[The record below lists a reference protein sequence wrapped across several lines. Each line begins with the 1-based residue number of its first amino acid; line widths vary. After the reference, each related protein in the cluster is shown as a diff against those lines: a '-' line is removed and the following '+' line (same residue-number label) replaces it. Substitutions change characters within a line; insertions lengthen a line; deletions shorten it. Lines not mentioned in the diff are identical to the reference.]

1 MQNVATKLICLI
13 FLSIGI
19 GMGDS
24 PAQSTTKPL
33 AKIDAFTSLNIT
45 SSTGQKIDPLRPS
58 SQETRGMVYVFTLSD
73 CPIANAYSPEISR
86 ISKQYNQE
94 NFDFYLIHTDPGT
107 TRESAG
113 KHAKEYGLD
122 LNVCVDTRHELVKLL
137 KAESVPEAFIMTPNR
152 QVVYRGRIDD
162 RNTAYGK
169 RRAKPSSTDLR
180 DALDAIIQGK
190 PVPVPVT
197 EVIGCYVPP
206 LPEK

>member
-1 MQNVATKLICLI
+1 MHSVAPKLIYLTI
-13 FLSIGI
+13 LSIGI
-19 GMGDS
+19 LTSDS
-24 PAQSTTKPL
+24 HAQSVTKPL
-33 AKIDAFTSLNIT
+33 AKIDAFTSLGLVST
-45 SSTGQKIDPLRPS
+45 SGGEVDPLQPS
-58 SQETRGMVYVFTLSD
+58 SQKTRAMVYVFTLSD

-86 ISKQYNQE
+86 ISKKYARE

-137 KAESVPEAFIMTPNR
+137 KAESVPEAFIMTPDR